1 MCEMVLSAMEKNKTR
16 TGERA
21 AGLELVVVIIL
32 TRVVRKDFTK
42 KVTLKII
49 CGRMSRS
56 LKAQ

>member
-21 AGLELVVVIIL
+21 SGLELVVVIIL
-32 TRVVRKDFTK
+32 NKVVRKDLTK
-42 KVTLKII
+42 KVTLKIL
-49 CGRMSRS
+49 CGRLSRS